1 MSRAAPSGRPPKLV
15 LAVIDGL
22 RSPVLEQ
29 VVSDGQAPHL
39 AAVME
44 RGSYVDDCVAA
55 FPSVTP
61 VCTASIATGAGP
73 DAHRIPGMNWF
84 HRAEGRYVEYGSSFQ
99 ASRAFG
105 VHTSLTDTI
114 YNLNLAHLAR
124 DTPTVFERLDDAGVR
139 TAGTTFLITRGRHRV
154 MPTGESALARLA
166 GATLFRHPLWGP
178 RELFYA
184 DMFATRRTGCR
195 SQLGLPGA
203 RDAHAGCVGAYM
215 VEHDLFDFLLLS
227 LPDNDTHSHRRG
239 PDAQG
244 ESAIEADRQIG
255 RLMEAAG
262 GVDAF
267 LDAHAMVVLA
277 DHAHSLVEEGVN
289 LLPVL
294 GGLDVLHPDDPQPE
308 RARVALSPGQ
318 RFAMVY
324 ALDPEDRE
332 EMVAGTLAALEDAD
346 GVDLLMWREDG
357 DGVIRSPR
365 GELRFRPGGR
375 AADARGERWTLE
387 GQLGALEGTAR
398 GGVFASD
405 AYPDALGRAW
415 SALSCPTAG
424 DVLVSAAPGFEFVDW
439 GGADHV
445 GGGSHGSLHRGDSL
459 GPLMWCGC
467 GPGDRAARPEWTLRD
482 VLALVLDHFGVPAE
496 PA

>member
-1 MSRAAPSGRPPKLV
+1 MTAAPTSGRPPKLV

-22 RSPVLEQ
+22 RSEVLEQ

-44 RGSYVDDCVAA
+44 RGTYVNDCAAA

-61 VCTASIATGAGP
+61 VCTASIATGTGP
-73 DAHRIPGMNWF
+73 DEHRIPGMNWF

-105 VHTSLTDTI
+105 IHTSLTDTI
-114 YNLNLAHLAR
+114 YNLNLSHLSR
-124 DTPTVFERLDDAGVR
+124 STRTVYEHLDDAGVR

-154 MPTGESALARLA
+154 LPTGESALARLA

-178 RELFYA
+178 KELFYA

-203 RDAHAGCVGAYM
+203 RDAHAGCVGAYL

-244 ESAIEADRQIG
+244 ESAVEADRQIG
-255 RLMEAAG
+255 RLMQAAG

-267 LDAHAMVVLA
+267 LAEHAMVVLA
-277 DHAHSLVEEGVN
+277 DHAHSLVEERVN
-289 LLPVL
+289 LLDL
-294 GGLDVLHPDDPQPE
+294 FAGLDVLRPDVAEPE
-308 RARVALSPGQ
+308 RAALALCPGQ
-318 RFAMVY
+318 RAAMVY
-324 ALDPEDRE
+324 ALDPERRDE
-332 EMVAGTLAALEDAD
+332 AVGQALDALD
-346 GVDLLMWREDG
+346 GAEGVDLVMWRENG
-357 DGVIRSPR
+357 GAAIRSPR
-365 GELRFRPGGR
+365 GELRFSPGGR
-375 AADARGERWTLE
+375 AADARGQRWTLD
-387 GQLGALEGTAR
+387 GRLGVLEGTAR
-398 GGVFASD
+398 QGTFASD
-405 AYPDALGRAW
+405 AYPDALGRIW
-415 SALSCPTAG
+415 SALTCPTAG

-439 GGADHV
+439 GGADHL
-445 GGGSHGSLHRGDSL
+445 GGGSHGSLHRGDSV
-459 GPLMWCGC
+459 GPLLWSGC
-467 GPGDRAARPEWTLRD
+467 GPETREEREQWTLRD
-482 VLALVLDHFGVPAE
+482 VLPMVLDHFGLQA
-496 PA
+496 

>member
-1 MSRAAPSGRPPKLV
+1 MTPAQSSGRPPKLV

-29 VVSDGQAPHL
+29 VISDGQAPHL
-39 AAVME
+39 AAIMK
-44 RGSYVDDCVAA
+44 RGVYVDDCAAA

-73 DAHRIPGMNWF
+73 EEHRIPGMNWF

-105 VHTSLTDTI
+105 IHTSLTDTI
-114 YNLNLAHLAR
+114 YNLNLAHLSRATR
-124 DTPTVFERLDDAGVR
+124 TVFEHLDDADVR

-154 MPTGESALARLA
+154 LPTGESALARLA

-262 GVDAF
+262 GIGRF
-267 LDAHAMVVLA
+267 LDEHAMVVLA
-277 DHAHSLVEEGVN
+277 DHAHSLVEDRIN
-289 LLPVL
+289 LLAL
-294 GGLDVLHPDDPQPE
+294 LADQAVLHPDDPQPE
-308 RARVALSPGQ
+308 RARIALSPGQ

-324 ALDPEDRE
+324 ALDPEERE
-332 EMVAGTLAALEDAD
+332 DAVAGVLDALAGAD
-346 GVDLLMWREDG
+346 GLDLTMWRDDG
-357 DGVIRSPR
+357 WGVIRSAR

-387 GQLGALEGTAR
+387 GQLGVLDGSAS
-398 GGVFASD
+398 GGVFSSP

-415 SALSCPTAG
+415 SALTCPTAG
-424 DVLVSAAPGFEFVDW
+424 DVLLSAADGFEFVDW

-445 GGGSHGSLHRGDSL
+445 GGGSHGSLHRIDSA
-459 GPLMWCGC
+459 GPLLWCGC
-467 GPGDRAARPEWTLRD
+467 GPDSRDARAQWTLRD
-482 VLALVLDHFGVPAE
+482 VLPMVLEHFGVA
-496 PA
+496 A

>member
-1 MSRAAPSGRPPKLV
+1 MTRRDSDGRPPKLV

-22 RSPVLEQ
+22 RSEVLEQ

-44 RGSYVDDCVAA
+44 RGAYANDCAAA

-84 HRAEGRYVEYGSSFQ
+84 HRDEGRYVEYGSSFQ

-105 VHTSLTDTI
+105 IHTSLTDTI

-124 DTPTVFERLDDAGVR
+124 STKTVFEHLDDAGVR
-139 TAGTTFLITRGRHRV
+139 TAGTTFLITRGRHRHL
-154 MPTGESALARLA
+154 PTGESALARLA
-166 GATLFRHPLWGP
+166 GATLFRHALWGP
-178 RELFYA
+178 KELFYA

-203 RDAHAGCVGAYM
+203 RDEHAGCVGAHM

-244 ESAIEADRQIG
+244 ESAVEADRQIG

-262 GVDAF
+262 GIDAF
-267 LDAHAMVVLA
+267 LDGHATIVLA
-277 DHAHSLVEEGVN
+277 DHAHSLVEERVN
-289 LLPVL
+289 LLELFAGQHVL
-294 GGLDVLHPDDPQPE
+294 RPDDPQPE
-308 RARVALSPGQ
+308 RARIALSPGQ
-318 RFAMVY
+318 RAAMVY
-324 ALDPEDRE
+324 ALDPADRDE
-332 EMVAGTLAALEDAD
+332 AVAGALSALD
-346 GVDLLMWREDG
+346 GEDG
-357 DGVIRSPR
+357 IDLIMWLKDGDAVVRSPR

-387 GQLGALEGTAR
+387 GQLGALEGRAAK
-398 GGVFASD
+398 GVFASD
-405 AYPDALGRAW
+405 AYPDALARAW
-415 SALSCPTAG
+415 SALTCPTAG

-439 GGADHV
+439 GGTDHV
-445 GGGSHGSLHRGDSL
+445 GGGSHGSLHRGDSA
-459 GPLMWCGC
+459 GPLTWWGC
-467 GPGDRAARPEWTLRD
+467 GPPSRDAREQWTLRD
-482 VLALVLDHFGVPAE
+482 VLPMVLDHFGVPA
-496 PA
+496 

>member
-1 MSRAAPSGRPPKLV
+1 MSPADRSGPPPKLV

-22 RSPVLEQ
+22 RSEVLEQ
-29 VVSDGQAPHL
+29 VVSDGLAPHL

-44 RGSYVDDCVAA
+44 RGVYVSDCAAA

-61 VCTASIATGAGP
+61 VCTSSIATGTGP
-73 DAHRIPGMNWF
+73 DEHRIPGMNWF

-114 YNLNLAHLAR
+114 YNLNLAHLSR
-124 DTPTVFERLDDAGVR
+124 RTKTVFEHLDDAGLR

-178 RELFYA
+178 KELFYA

-227 LPDNDTHSHRRG
+227 LPDNDTHSHRLG

-244 ESAIEADRQIG
+244 ESAVEADRQIG

-262 GVDAF
+262 GIDEF
-267 LDAHAMVVLA
+267 LAEHAMVVLA
-277 DHAHSLVEEGVN
+277 DHAHSLVDESVN

-294 GGLDVLHPDDPQPE
+294 ADLDVLRPDDPDPE
-308 RARVALSPGQ
+308 GARIALSPGQ

-324 ALDPEDRE
+324 ALDPADRDDA
-332 EMVAGTLAALEDAD
+332 VAGTLGALEGAD
-346 GVDLLMWREDG
+346 GVDLLTWRENG
-357 DGVIRSPR
+357 DAVVRSPSR
-365 GELRFRPGGR
+365 GGGELRFRPGGR

-387 GQLGALEGTAR
+387 GSLNVLEGSAAR
-398 GGVFASD
+398 GRFASD
-405 AYPDALGRAW
+405 TYPDALSRIW
-415 SALSCPTAG
+415 SALTCPTAG

-439 GGADHV
+439 GGAAPV

-467 GPGDRAARPEWTLRD
+467 GPDDRDAKGQWTLRD
-482 VLALVLDHFGVPAE
+482 VLPIVLDHFGVSG
-496 PA
+496 